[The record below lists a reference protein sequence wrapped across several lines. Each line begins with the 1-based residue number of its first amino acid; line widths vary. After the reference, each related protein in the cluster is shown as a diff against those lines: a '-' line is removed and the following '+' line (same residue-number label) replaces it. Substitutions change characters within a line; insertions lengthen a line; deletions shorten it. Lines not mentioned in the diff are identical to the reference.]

1 MATDVVTVE
10 TAIDGVEFEE
20 RIVWL
25 HDPAA
30 AQVFYRFAYFPKVRI
45 TLEVINESTSKRE
58 ESNGNTANRPEA
70 RDPRQDRRGN
80 IKMAG

>member
-45 TLEVINESTSKRE
+45 TLEVIDESTSK
-58 ESNGNTANRPEA
+58 